1 MDLGRGLFVIK
12 RENMNIK
19 NELDKAWQKAQ
30 SFPGELA
37 ILGPN
42 DLDPDSTAD
51 IFRDLL
57 EKTYIRHGVSQHAD
71 EFSSAIRA
79 GEIEPCIV
87 TRDNQPV
94 ACAALIKQSDG
105 TSELGRAVS
114 VELGTGAGKIAMLT
128 AALSAGT
135 SPLVAEIR
143 LANTFAGIPGGEA
156 TQRICHGILG
166 LTIHAIVPP
175 FRHGRHPDTQTP
187 YNEVFGFAAK
197 NVPIFD
203 SSPLST
209 ANQAISTRINSS
221 TPVKDMQLMQVNP
234 FRIAVPVDSG
244 INIEDFQR
252 GSRFGDPGCTM
263 TALEANDQNIS
274 TIAWLIAHDFV
285 LSGVD
290 RNLGEN
296 GLPVL
301 LLATLAHGTMLAPTK
316 ASDTLPQQ
324 LRADI
329 LHISSQFNQLV
340 ERG

>member
-12 RENMNIK
+12 RENMNIQ

-42 DLDPDSTAD
+42 DLDPDRAAETF
-51 IFRDLL
+51 IDLL
-57 EKTYIRHGVSQHAD
+57 QQTYVNHGLSQNPALFGSGIRNHQ
-71 EFSSAIRA
+71 
-79 GEIEPCIV
+79 IEPFVV

-114 VELGTGAGKIAMLT
+114 IENSTGVGKIAMLS
-128 AALSAGT
+128 AALST
-135 SPLVAEIR
+135 NDHLVAEVR
-143 LANTFAGIPGGEA
+143 LADFFGDIPSGEA
-156 TQRICHGILG
+156 TQKICFGVLG
-166 LTIHAIVPP
+166 LVPHAIVPA
-175 FRHGRHPDTQTP
+175 FAHGDPLR
-187 YNEVFGFAAK
+187 NEMFGFAAEQVK
-197 NVPIFD
+197 
-203 SSPLST
+203 L
-209 ANQAISTRINSS
+209 INSS
-221 TPVKDMQLMQVNP
+221 PTQTALCALAGRNPADLPKNIQLVQKTPFKV
-234 FRIAVPVDSG
+234 AVPSDNG
-244 INIEDFQR
+244 LNTDDFHR
-252 GSRFGDPGCTM
+252 ASRYGEPGCSM
-263 TALEANDQNIS
+263 VIAEATDQNLS
-274 TIAWLIAHDFV
+274 TIAWLMAHDFV